1 MRARYGQPA
10 ARAWPQAFDARA
22 ADRRAIAERDA
33 GIALVPQLASAARDL
48 YEARAWDAFGFLHVS
63 SYCRERLRRSSR
75 WLQDHAA
82 LGAAIA
88 RLPQLEAAL
97 LGRDGPPI
105 GRVVATAIGRVATPA
120 TVAAW
125 IDDARG
131 ASVRATL
138 EVIRAA
144 RARVE
149 PLNATGASTAASRS
163 RTTLEEPEAEI
174 DDAIDV
180 RLRMPRVVAA
190 AFEEVLD
197 LHRAVSGGEAPVAS
211 FIEALVAEAGATH
224 IAPPARCDAAAAAA
238 PCDGEGST
246 SAKVHTAP
254 GESSLRRQKA
264 RRDPVELERRL
275 AWLLR
280 LESARERRLGRILYE
295 MDRRGAWATL
305 GFACL
310 GEYAVERLGMARRTA
325 ESRVGIIRALRRL
338 PVIAAAYDTG
348 RIGAESAWILSHM
361 LRGHRAEADSQLHWV
376 EHATRVTVKRLRDEL
391 RRQRLQELDR
401 GATDSG
407 REPDEDSN
415 PAPETNA
422 GRPPRPASDAE
433 WYASLHRS
441 PGRSQ
446 ERLRALQVSQFET
459 WSRFGTSADVCVR
472 LRLPVEV
479 ARSFLAAIETAR
491 RRAEVIAA
499 AIPWTEP
506 WSSATAASI
515 RAARAYSQRSRS
527 APSWAGLLALLEDYV
542 EIWDDPRTVPHREW
556 DATYARAGWRCEA
569 PGCMARAHMEDHH
582 VVYRSHRGSDELWNQ
597 LCLCRAHHRQG
608 EHGDLARCRGRAPLG
623 IVWRLGKNGSATW
636 YRNETRIEHP

>member
-1 MRARYGQPA
+1 MQARHGQRAE
-10 ARAWPQAFDARA
+10 RAWPEAFDARA
-22 ADRRAIAERDA
+22 ADRRAVAERDA
-33 GIALVPQLASAARDL
+33 GIALVPQLARVARDL

-63 SYCRERLRRSSR
+63 SYSRERLRRSGR

-88 RLPQLEAAL
+88 RLPPLEAAL

-131 ASVRATL
+131 ASVRAIL
-138 EVIRAA
+138 AAIRAA

-149 PLNATGASTAASRS
+149 PLDAIGDCAAASRS

-197 LHRAVSGGEAPVAS
+197 LHRAVSGCEAPVSS

-224 IAPPARCDAAAAAA
+224 VAAPARCDAAAAAA
-238 PCDGEGST
+238 PCDGEDGI
-246 SAKVHTAP
+246 SARVRTAP
-254 GESSLRRQKA
+254 GESSQRRQKA

-275 AWLLR
+275 VWLLR

-310 GEYAVERLGMARRTA
+310 GEYAVERLGLARRTA
-325 ESRVGIIRALRRL
+325 EFRVGIIRALRRL
-338 PVIAAAYDTG
+338 PIIAEAYEAG

-361 LRGHRAEADSQLHWV
+361 LRGHRVEADSQRLWV

-401 GATDSG
+401 GADAS
-407 REPDEDSN
+407 
-415 PAPETNA
+415 A

-446 ERLRALQVSQFET
+446 ERLRALQVPQLET
-459 WSRFGTSADVCVR
+459 GSRFGTSADVCVR
-472 LRLPVEV
+472 LRLPVDV

-506 WSSATAASI
+506 WSAATAASI
-515 RAARAYSQRSRS
+515 RAARAYSRRSQS
-527 APSWAGLLALLEDYV
+527 APSWLGLLALLEDYV

-636 YRNETRIEHP
+636 YRNETRIVHP